1 MIGPSVGAVYLHN
14 YLSLVIVFVEHI
26 SFTRMLPVV
35 SFTTSAVKVVNCSDD
50 SLNSSLWQ
58 EIKKSKLKK
67 KIMKRIM
74 AVCGLK
80 LSLNLYLKGLLLLED
95 YFELNAP

>member
-1 MIGPSVGAVYLHN
+1 
-14 YLSLVIVFVEHI
+14 
-26 SFTRMLPVV
+26 
-35 SFTTSAVKVVNCSDD
+35 
-50 SLNSSLWQ
+50 
-58 EIKKSKLKK
+58 
-67 KIMKRIM
+67 M